1 MVTEFGKLAVA
12 TTAICIQPKQ
22 FGARLNTCIK
32 TRCEQAWQ
40 NMPRIGSGPAP
51 GTISMARKESSR
63 LTAVRYGSNFLGCF
77 QRNRGEYE
85 QFTPAT
91 QPCQPKKWFQTRVAG
106 RALTSS
112 LGGAAKLAKNC
123 GCRNAARLIFRAA
136 QQYKQAF
143 LKGGRYRAL
152 PPYVIIGILY
162 GEAAIAWYCATY
174 ICNQTDMEADP
185 YSVGGSRGAGPRSKW
200 PKGLGYAELV

>member
-1 MVTEFGKLAVA
+1 MLQKVWSGCVSAMVTEFGKLAVA

-91 QPCQPKKWFQTRVAG
+91 QPVRPIHASWQHTLCHELMHCTGSTHFVRSG
-106 RALTSS
+106 E
-112 LGGAAKLAKNC
+112 GGVHLSC
-123 GCRNAARLIFRAA
+123 ESWMCCCIWGQESDCDVE
-136 QQYKQAF
+136 Y
-143 LKGGRYRAL
+143 
-152 PPYVIIGILY
+152 
-162 GEAAIAWYCATY
+162 
-174 ICNQTDMEADP
+174 
-185 YSVGGSRGAGPRSKW
+185 
-200 PKGLGYAELV
+200 